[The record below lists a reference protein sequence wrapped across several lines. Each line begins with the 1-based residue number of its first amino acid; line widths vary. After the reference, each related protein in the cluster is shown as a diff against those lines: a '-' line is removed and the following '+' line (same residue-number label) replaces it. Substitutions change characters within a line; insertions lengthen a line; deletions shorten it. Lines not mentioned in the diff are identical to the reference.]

1 MWSVGTILAALV
13 RCRCCCYAAALSL
26 LFFTRLFPL
35 TASAARQ
42 IFRREH
48 FFRGRD
54 NEDQLLKIVKVLGTD
69 DFERYLN
76 TYRLFLQT
84 YNDDLLQRY
93 ACMHSAF
100 ICLCREAP
108 VADG

>member
-1 MWSVGTILAALV
+1 MQPPW
-13 RCRCCCYAAALSL
+13 L

-69 DFERYLN
+69 DFERYL
-76 TYRLFLQT
+76 TAYRLYLQT
-84 YNDDLLQRY
+84 YNDELLQR
-93 ACMHSAF
+93 
-100 ICLCREAP
+100 
-108 VADG
+108 

>member
-1 MWSVGTILAALV
+1 MDYSQVVLPYTI
-13 RCRCCCYAAALSL
+13 SL
-26 LFFTRLFPL
+26 ITYVNRFLY
-35 TASAARQ
+35 

-69 DFERYLN
+69 DFERYL
-76 TYRLFLQT
+76 TQYRLFFQT

-93 ACMHSAF
+93 VFCMS
-100 ICLCREAP
+100 P
-108 VADG
+108 ADAEPKLTLIAITCKCW

>member
-1 MWSVGTILAALV
+1 MDYPQVVLPYII
-13 RCRCCCYAAALSL
+13 
-26 LFFTRLFPL
+26 PL
-35 TASAARQ
+35 IMYVDRFLQ

-69 DFERYLN
+69 DFERYL
-76 TYRLFLQT
+76 TQYRLFFQT

-93 ACMHSAF
+93 VLRIS
-100 ICLCREAP
+100 P
-108 VADG
+108 